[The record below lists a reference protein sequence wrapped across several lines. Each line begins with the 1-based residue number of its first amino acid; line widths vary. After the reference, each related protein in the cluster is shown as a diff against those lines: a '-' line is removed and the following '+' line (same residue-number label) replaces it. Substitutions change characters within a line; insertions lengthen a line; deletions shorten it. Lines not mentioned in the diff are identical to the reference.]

1 MATVLLFHHALG
13 QTPGFLAFASQLE
26 EAGHTVHAPDL
37 YEGEVFT
44 DLDDGVAHAEG
55 LGFGHLIEIGNATA
69 QELPAAVVYAGFSL
83 GALPAQAL
91 AQRRAGASGALLY
104 HGGMPSPVFAT
115 PWKPGVPL
123 QIHTKELDPYTE
135 LEVVRQLATES
146 ARGELYLYPGA
157 GHLFADP
164 SYDEYDE
171 PAATLLLARSLTFL
185 DQVS

>member
-13 QTPGFLAFASQLE
+13 QTPGFLAFAAHLE

-37 YEGEVFT
+37 YEGKVFT
-44 DLDDGVAHAEG
+44 ELDAGVAHAEQV
-55 LGFGHLIEIGNATA
+55 GFGHLIEVGNATA
-69 QELPAAVVYAGFSL
+69 LELPAEVVYAGFSL

-91 AQRRAGASGALLY
+91 AQRRAGTIGALLY
-104 HGGMPSPVFAT
+104 HGGVPSSVFAT
-115 PWKPGVPL
+115 PWKPDVPL

-135 LEVVRQLATES
+135 LDVVRELATES
-146 ARGELYLYPGA
+146 DRGELYLYPGA

-164 SYDEYDE
+164 SYDDYDE
-171 PAATLLLARSLTFL
+171 PAATLLLERSLTFL